1 MNAFVSTSMKGQPMR
16 RSLCAIALTAA
27 IPVASVA
34 GAASAAEPA
43 ASPNCFGVVS
53 AQRATT
59 HHDIGEHAS
68 SQEEPRL
75 GVGNITRQL
84 LGEDAHVGDFGA
96 FLGVIDGDDATHC
109 S

>member
-1 MNAFVSTSMKGQPMR
+1 MR
-16 RSLCAIALTAA
+16 RSLSAIALTTA
-27 IPVASVA
+27 IAVASA
-34 GAASAAEPA
+34 TGTALAAEPP

-75 GVGNITRQL
+75 GLGNITREI
-84 LGEDAHVGDFGA
+84 LGEDAHIGDFGA
-96 FLGVIDGDDATHC
+96 FLGAIDGDDATHC
-109 S
+109 P